1 MIPQELIEILQ
12 QLNELSGAGL
22 DIAMM
27 QAEGGAPEGGG
38 APVKPPA
45 GEEPPVEPPAGEEPP
60 A

>member
-1 MIPQELIEILQ
+1 MIPPELIEILQ

-38 APVKPPA
+38 APV
-45 GEEPPVEPPAGEEPP
+45 EPPAGEEPP